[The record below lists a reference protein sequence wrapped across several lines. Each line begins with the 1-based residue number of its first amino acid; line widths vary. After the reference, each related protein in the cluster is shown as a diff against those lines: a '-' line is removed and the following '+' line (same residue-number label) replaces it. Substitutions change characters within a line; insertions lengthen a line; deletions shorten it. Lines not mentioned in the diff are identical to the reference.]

1 MYNPSAH
8 YQFHQFALIY
18 MCFLCQILC
27 MLVVMQVGVALK
39 ELFSSGV
46 VQRSELF
53 ITSKL
58 WYLFHLMLVF
68 NLIYNADILSIQ
80 NIQISSA

>member
-1 MYNPSAH
+1 M
-8 YQFHQFALIY
+8 
-18 MCFLCQILC
+18 
-27 MLVVMQVGVALK
+27 ALK

-58 WYLFHLMLVF
+58 WYLFHLILVF
-68 NLIYNADILSIQ
+68 NLIYSADFFILFLFKFLYSEYTD
-80 NIQISSA
+80 

>member
-1 MYNPSAH
+1 M
-8 YQFHQFALIY
+8 
-18 MCFLCQILC
+18 MQI
-27 MLVVMQVGVALK
+27 GVALK
-39 ELFSSGV
+39 EVFSSGV

-68 NLIYNADILSIQ
+68 NLISNDYFLNSDYMSKFCLESNMAFLYVKPYCLC
-80 NIQISSA
+80 

>member
-1 MYNPSAH
+1 
-8 YQFHQFALIY
+8 
-18 MCFLCQILC
+18 
-27 MLVVMQVGVALK
+27 MQVGVALK

-68 NLIYNADILSIQ
+68 NLIYNADFYLFRIYRLVQ
-80 NIQISSA
+80 LE

>member
-8 YQFHQFALIY
+8 CQFHQFALIY

-27 MLVVMQVGVALK
+27 MLAVMQVGVALK

>member
-1 MYNPSAH
+1 
-8 YQFHQFALIY
+8 
-18 MCFLCQILC
+18 
-27 MLVVMQVGVALK
+27 MQVGVALK

-58 WYLFHLMLVF
+58 WYLFHLILVF
-68 NLIYNADILSIQ
+68 NLIYSADFFILFLFKFLYSEYTD
-80 NIQISSA
+80 

>member
-1 MYNPSAH
+1 M
-8 YQFHQFALIY
+8 
-18 MCFLCQILC
+18 
-27 MLVVMQVGVALK
+27 ALK

-58 WYLFHLMLVF
+58 WYLFHLILVF
-68 NLIYNADILSIQ
+68 NLIYSADFFFFFNLNFYIQ

>member
-1 MYNPSAH
+1 
-8 YQFHQFALIY
+8 
-18 MCFLCQILC
+18 
-27 MLVVMQVGVALK
+27 MLAVMQVGVALK